1 MTLFCATC
9 GGALTPG
16 SSAAGLCAACLL
28 TTALSGDSDSHLADN
43 ESLTTF
49 AAGTMLGSFRI
60 VRVLGRGGMATVY
73 EARDDR
79 LERAIALKVLPPE
92 FLHDARFAERF
103 EQEARVIAALEHPNI
118 VPIYASGIDN
128 GIPWM
133 SMRLLTGGTIG
144 TLLENGRPDARQI
157 VRLLRPVASALDYA
171 HAHGVV
177 HRDIK
182 PTNILL
188 DGADGVCVGDFGL
201 AYMLDASSRVTR
213 SGLLA
218 GTPQYMAP
226 EQALGKG
233 ADHCC
238 DIYSLA
244 MVAYEMFVGVTPFTA
259 DSPVAILLKHVNDPL
274 PDHPEHVVPRPV
286 MRAIHKGA
294 AKEPADR
301 WPSAT
306 AFVDALDAAVGGQE
320 HGFVRSIPRAPRR
333 RTRWMSAVA
342 GALLTAATVGWFV
355 VREPRAP
362 APRDSVPVDVPA
374 SPDATPAVPIP
385 SPVQEPVAPAEI
397 SGASPRPAPGNR
409 TQALSSSGTTQK
421 IAAPVTESGAPQLAA
436 PAAVSPPQAPA
447 LPHVT
452 TGDDIPLLSTTEAL
466 IPGLASPVS
475 ASQDIVTAPARIR
488 TVSPEYPQVAR
499 AAQLEGDVLLEAVVT
514 AEGKVTNVS
523 VVRSVHPLLDESAR
537 KAVLQYEYTPARRN
551 GVPEAATVRLTVSF
565 RMR

>member
-1 MTLFCATC
+1 MPLCATC
-9 GGALTPG
+9 GSGLTPG

-28 TTALSGDSDSHLADN
+28 TTALMSDPDSLLDD
-43 ESLTTF
+43 EGSLTTF

-73 EARDDR
+73 EARDGR
-79 LERAIALKVLPPE
+79 LDRAIALKVLPPE
-92 FLHDARFAERF
+92 FLHDVRFAERF
-103 EQEARVIAALEHPNI
+103 EREARVVAALEHPNI

-133 SMRLLTGGTIG
+133 SMRLLAGGTIG
-144 TLLENGRPDARQI
+144 TLLENGRLDARQI
-157 VRLLRPVASALDYA
+157 VRLLRAVASALDYA

-201 AYMLDASSRVTR
+201 AYMLDVSPRVTR

-226 EQALGKG
+226 EQALGKA
-233 ADHCC
+233 ADHRC

-244 MVAYEMFVGVTPFTA
+244 MVAYEMFAGVTPFTA
-259 DSPVAILLKHVNDPL
+259 DSPVAILMKHVNDAL
-274 PDHPEHVVPRPV
+274 PEPSEHVVPRPV

-294 AKEPADR
+294 AKEPAER

-306 AFVDALDAAVGGQE
+306 AFVDALDAAVGAQQPAQ
-320 HGFVRSIPRAPRR
+320 RLRI
-333 RTRWMSAVA
+333 RWMSAVG
-342 GALLTAATVGWFV
+342 GAVLTAATVGWLV
-355 VREPRAP
+355 AREPRADQHLDRTRVDIPVSSSATEAAPIRSP
-362 APRDSVPVDVPA
+362 A
-374 SPDATPAVPIP
+374 
-385 SPVQEPVAPAEI
+385 QEVVVPAEI
-397 SGASPRPAPGNR
+397 PAASPRRAPANG
-409 TQALSSSGTTQK
+409 TQASGVTQQ
-421 IAAPVTESGAPQLAA
+421 IAAPVNQSPSPVPTSPVAIS
-436 PAAVSPPQAPA
+436 PAQASVPPHAI
-447 LPHVT
+447 T
-452 TGDDIPLLSTTEAL
+452 DGDIPLRSTTDAL
-466 IPGLASPVS
+466 IPGLASTVPLP
-475 ASQDIVTAPARIR
+475 AHITDIVTAPARTR

-499 AAQLEGDVLLEAVVT
+499 AAQLEGDVLLEAIVT
-514 AEGKVTNVS
+514 ADGKVTNVS

-537 KAVLQYEYTPARRN
+537 KAVRQYEYTPGRRN
-551 GVPEAATVRLTVSF
+551 GVPESATIRLTVSF